1 MTNATVKLPLKD
13 WDVVAQCLDLGI
25 RQGGAQASR
34 IIMPVIDQITSQI
47 AANTTANAPTQN
59 ANPND

>member
-1 MTNATVKLPLKD
+1 MNHATVTLTAKD

-34 IIMPVIDQITSQI
+34 IILPVIDEMTSQI
-47 AANTTANAPTQN
+47 AANTTAQPPADN
-59 ANPND
+59 ANSND